1 MERLIYSPPFIIIP
15 FYPQKN
21 IYYLHNFGINEF
33 QPSKVD
39 PSKEFSLL
47 FGSLFSML
55 GLATYMV
62 FLNFI

>member
-21 IYYLHNFGINEF
+21 IYYLHNFELIF
-33 QPSKVD
+33 RPSKVD

-47 FGSLFSML
+47 FSGYF
-55 GLATYMV
+55 
-62 FLNFI
+62 